1 MTEPVCPYCRMP
13 FAETGPARVFCTAC
27 GTPHHE
33 DCYGEN
39 GGCTVFGC
47 SRAPADDPKLQV
59 SHTDLSA
66 VHLQPA
72 AQAYA
77 QPYAPTAQPA
87 NAPQVQYPPSIYSGP
102 LGLSQ
107 AAAPAPARV
116 TAQPAPPAPAPPPG
130 TYFYTPTASPNYP
143 YMPPAAASPQAP
155 KSRTAFIVL
164 GIFLG
169 GLGVH
174 NFYAGYT
181 GKAVG
186 QLCLTILTL
195 GYLAI
200 ISWLWAIIEVCIIE
214 KDSRG
219 TPFN

>member
-1 MTEPVCPYCRMP
+1 
-13 FAETGPARVFCTAC
+13 
-27 GTPHHE
+27 
-33 DCYGEN
+33 
-39 GGCTVFGC
+39 
-47 SRAPADDPKLQV
+47 
-59 SHTDLSA
+59 
-66 VHLQPA
+66 
-72 AQAYA
+72 
-77 QPYAPTAQPA
+77 
-87 NAPQVQYPPSIYSGP
+87 
-102 LGLSQ
+102 
-107 AAAPAPARV
+107 
-116 TAQPAPPAPAPPPG
+116 
-130 TYFYTPTASPNYP
+130 
-143 YMPPAAASPQAP
+143 MPPAAASPEAP